1 MKFFNQLKFKR
12 TILFSSIIIVILAI
26 YPNITN
32 LFYNWNELTPIY
44 FKYFIFRCTFYTL
57 FTYILLFVN
66 IYKIPSNNFFKR
78 VVISF
83 SITFVVY
90 CINIIASYPFHVFE
104 KPKIAMLILLFQS
117 IFINIICLLIG
128 HIYSLHLE
136 QEIKEK
142 KIKQLK
148 IENLQSKCDALAN
161 QISPHFFFNS
171 LNGLTGLVENEQAL
185 EYINK
190 LSGIFRYILQ
200 NQGKDIVTLKEELD
214 FLQSY
219 KYLIEVRY
227 SGKLSFEIKIDNS
240 LLGLKIPFLSLL
252 PLIENIIKHNKIDS
266 DNKMVISVY
275 VNNNKELII
284 SNPIY
289 EKMFK
294 EPSNGIG
301 LTNLSS
307 RFQLLINKDIKIEN
321 IKDRFSVYLPLTV

>member
-12 TILFSSIIIVILAI
+12 TLLFSSIIIVILVI

-32 LFYNWNELTPIY
+32 LFYNWNELDSTF
-44 FKYFIFRCTFYTL
+44 FKFFILRFSIFIL
-57 FTYILLFVN
+57 FTYLLLFEN
-66 IYKIPSNNFFKR
+66 ISKLKSNNFSKR
-78 VVISF
+78 LIISF
-83 SITFVVY
+83 SITLLFY
-90 CINIIASYPFHVFE
+90 GINIIASLPFYIYE
-104 KPKIAMLILLFQS
+104 KPHIALSILLFQCL
-117 IFINIICLLIG
+117 FIDGICLLIG
-128 HIYSLHLE
+128 YIYSLYLDR
-136 QEIKEK
+136 EIKEQ

-200 NQGKDIVTLKEELD
+200 NQGKDIVTLSEELN

-219 KYLIEVRY
+219 RYLIEVRY
-227 SGKLSFEIKIDNS
+227 SGKLSFDIKIDES
-240 LLGLKIPFLSLL
+240 LLDLKIPFLSLL

-266 DNKMVISVY
+266 DNKMIISVY

-289 EKMFK
+289 EKMYK
-294 EPSNGIG
+294 DPSNGIG

-307 RFQLLINKDIKIEN
+307 RYKLLINKDIKIEN
-321 IKDRFSVYLPLTV
+321 IKDKFSVYLPLTI

>member
-12 TILFSSIIIVILAI
+12 TLFFSSIIIVILAI

-32 LFYNWNELTPIY
+32 LFYNWNELTSIY
-44 FKYFIFRCTFYTL
+44 FKYFIFRFTFYTL

-66 IYKIPSNNFFKR
+66 IYKIPSDIFLKR
-78 VVISF
+78 VVISLI
-83 SITFVVY
+83 ITFIAY
-90 CINIIASYPFHVFE
+90 FINIIVSYSFHIFE

-227 SGKLSFEIKIDNS
+227 SGKLSFDIKIDES
-240 LLGLKIPFLSLL
+240 LLDLKIPFLSLL
-252 PLIENIIKHNKIDS
+252 PLIENVIKHNKIDS
-266 DNKMVISVY
+266 DNKMIISVY
-275 VNNNKELII
+275 ANSKKELII

-289 EKMFK
+289 EKMYK

-307 RFQLLINKDIKIEN
+307 RYKLLINKDIKIEN
-321 IKDRFSVYLPLTV
+321 IKDEFFVYLPLTI

>member
-12 TILFSSIIIVILAI
+12 TLFFSSIIIVILAI

-32 LFYNWNELTPIY
+32 LFYNWNELTSIY
-44 FKYFIFRCTFYTL
+44 FKYFIFRFTFYTL

-66 IYKIPSNNFFKR
+66 IYKIPSDIFLKR
-78 VVISF
+78 VVISLI
-83 SITFVVY
+83 ITFIAY
-90 CINIIASYPFHVFE
+90 FINIIVSYSFHIFE

-227 SGKLSFEIKIDNS
+227 SGKLSFDIKIDES
-240 LLGLKIPFLSLL
+240 LLDLKIPFLSLL
-252 PLIENIIKHNKIDS
+252 PLIENVIKHNKIDS
-266 DNKMVISVY
+266 DNKMIISVY
-275 VNNNKELII
+275 ANSKKKLII

-289 EKMFK
+289 EKMYK

-307 RFQLLINKDIKIEN
+307 RYKLLINKDIKIEN
-321 IKDRFSVYLPLTV
+321 IKDEFFVYLPLTI

>member
-12 TILFSSIIIVILAI
+12 TLLFSSIIIVILVI

-32 LFYNWNELTPIY
+32 LFYNWNEIDSTFIK
-44 FKYFIFRCTFYTL
+44 FFIFRFSAFTV
-57 FTYILLFVN
+57 FTYILLFEN
-66 IYKIPSNNFFKR
+66 ISKLKSNNFSKR
-78 VVISF
+78 LFYSF
-83 SITFVVY
+83 IITLVFY
-90 CINIIASYPFHVFE
+90 GINIIASLPFYIYE
-104 KPKIAMLILLFQS
+104 KPHIALSILLFQCL
-117 IFINIICLLIG
+117 FIYGICLLIG

-136 QEIKEK
+136 QDIKEK

-200 NQGKDIVTLKEELD
+200 KQGKDIVTLKEELD

-219 KYLIEVRY
+219 RYLIEVRY
-227 SGKLSFEIKIDNS
+227 SGKLFFDIKIDNNF
-240 LLGLKIPFLSLL
+240 LGYKIPFLSFL

-266 DNKMVISVY
+266 DNKMFISVY
-275 VNNNKELII
+275 VNKNNELII
-284 SNPIY
+284 SNPIR

-307 RFQLLINKDIKIEN
+307 RFHLLIHKDIKIDN
-321 IKDRFSVYLPLTV
+321 NNDRFSVYLPLTA